1 VEVSDRE
8 SVEKP
13 FIKEKAGFFLLSDFE
28 LSISI
33 REKKKKKK
41 KHRHR
46 TLQEA
51 EIKREMMTYVGTR
64 ILGQV
69 SLLFGE
75 QGGSFVSKPGE
86 ARLRTEICL
95 DL

>member
-13 FIKEKAGFFLLSDFE
+13 FLKEKAGFFLLSDFE

-33 REKKKKKK
+33 REKKK

>member
-1 VEVSDRE
+1 
-8 SVEKP
+8 
-13 FIKEKAGFFLLSDFE
+13 
-28 LSISI
+28 
-33 REKKKKKK
+33 
-41 KHRHR
+41 
-46 TLQEA
+46 LQEA